1 MFSGSIVALVTP
13 FNNGAVDEKA
23 LAGLV
28 EFHIANGTSAVV
40 PCGTTG
46 ESATMD
52 HKEHIRC
59 IQVVL
64 EAAAGR
70 IQVIAGTGS
79 NSTREAV
86 YLTGEAGRLGADA
99 ALLVSPYYNK
109 PTQEGLYQHYRTVAE
124 SSKIPII
131 LYNVPSRTGSN
142 IEPETVAR
150 LSEVPKVAAI
160 KEASG
165 SLDQASKIASLCGIT
180 ILSGDDSLTLPLM
193 SVGAKGVISVAAN
206 VIPDKVAALT
216 GSWLAGDAEGARK
229 IHYELF
235 PLFKVLFIETNPIPV
250 KAAVAALGKVREEYR
265 LPLCPMAESNKAKL
279 LTVMRG
285 MGLI

>member
-13 FNNGAVDEKA
+13 LNNGAVDEKA
-23 LAGLV
+23 LAELV

-206 VIPDKVAALT
+206 VVPDRVAALT
-216 GSWLAGDAEGARK
+216 GTWLAGGAEGTP
-229 IHYELF
+229 E
-235 PLFKVLFIETNPIPV
+235 N
-250 KAAVAALGKVREEYR
+250 
-265 LPLCPMAESNKAKL
+265 S
-279 LTVMRG
+279 
-285 MGLI
+285 